1 MTFKNVYLYTLKT
14 LGSKKEEVYTTEQNT
29 AMRLLSSYSGIDED
43 DLILSEVFKD
53 EYDINGNY
61 ISSEIAE
68 YIATPIQNMVSSYSL
83 VSNNDSMIYR
93 YSPVSRELSCIK

>member
-1 MTFKNVYLYTLKT
+1 MYTLKT
-14 LGSKKEEVYTTEQNT
+14 LDNKKEEVYTTEQNT
-29 AMRLLSSYSGIDED
+29 AMQLLSSYSGIDED

-68 YIATPIQNMVSSYSL
+68 YIAAPIQNMVSSYSL

-93 YSPVSRELSCIK
+93 YNPASRELSCIK